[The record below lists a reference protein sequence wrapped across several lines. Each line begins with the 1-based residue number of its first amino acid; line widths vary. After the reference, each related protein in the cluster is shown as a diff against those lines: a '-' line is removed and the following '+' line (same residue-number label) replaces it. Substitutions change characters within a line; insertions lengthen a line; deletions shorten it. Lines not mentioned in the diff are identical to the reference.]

1 MGIHLRKERLHSKRK
16 CKVMPR
22 TDGPFL
28 ILGRVND
35 NAYKVNFLGEYR
47 VSATLNV
54 ADLSCYLE
62 DDHLANL
69 RENSPQ
75 QGEDDGGPSMEPHQE
90 PQGSPRSL
98 IPSSKVK
105 ERVQVLIDQLAV
117 LSGSTSMHKPDFVN
131 LLEGDPGGIISST
144 PHPHLA

>member
-1 MGIHLRKERLHSKRK
+1 MKERFPSNRKSKL
-16 CKVMPR
+16 MPR
-22 TDGPFL
+22 PDESFE
-28 ILGRVND
+28 IFERVND
-35 NAYKVNFLGEYR
+35 SAYKVNFPEDSGVL
-47 VSATLNV
+47 ATFNV
-54 ADLSCYLE
+54 VDLSPYLE
-62 DDHLANL
+62 DGHLANL